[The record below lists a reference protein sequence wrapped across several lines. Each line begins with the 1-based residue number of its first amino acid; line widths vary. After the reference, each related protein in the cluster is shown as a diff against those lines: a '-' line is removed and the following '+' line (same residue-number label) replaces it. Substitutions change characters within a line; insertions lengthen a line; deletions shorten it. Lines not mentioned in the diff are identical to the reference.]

1 MDEQTGTVL
10 KITWSNGNLLE
21 GEVTTT
27 QASAIVTRCGE
38 DVTDE
43 YTENAFHWTR
53 DSGNIEAD
61 TVWNA
66 AHAWRSIRRPAHV
79 RSPGPARQY

>member
-10 KITWSNGNLLE
+10 KIEWSNGNLLE

-27 QASAIVTRCGE
+27 QASATVTRCVV

-43 YTENAFHWTR
+43 YAENAFHWTR
-53 DSGNIEAD
+53 DRAI
-61 TVWNA
+61 WKQ
-66 AHAWRSIRRPAHV
+66 IRHGMPRTRA
-79 RSPGPARQY
+79 